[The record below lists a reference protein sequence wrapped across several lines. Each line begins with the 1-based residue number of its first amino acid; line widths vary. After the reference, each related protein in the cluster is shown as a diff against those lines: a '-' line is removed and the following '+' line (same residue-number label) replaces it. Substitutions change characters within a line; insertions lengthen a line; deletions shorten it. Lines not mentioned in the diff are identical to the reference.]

1 MIVSCKSST
10 LCGMSLF
17 VVMAAARSSS
27 QQRNTG
33 LSAGHEV
40 VLAEAKLA
48 PPRMR
53 SQIER
58 PRVTRALDAG
68 APALTLVAAP
78 AGYGKTTAVRA
89 WCARRKVLVA
99 WVTLDASDNDPAR
112 LWRYVI
118 TAVDRVH
125 QGLV

>member
-1 MIVSCKSST
+1 
-10 LCGMSLF
+10 
-17 VVMAAARSSS
+17 
-27 QQRNTG
+27 
-33 LSAGHEV
+33 LSASYEV

-53 SQIER
+53 SQTIER
-58 PRVTRALDAG
+58 PRVTWALDAD
-68 APALTLVAAP
+68 AAASTLVAAL

-89 WCARRKVLVA
+89 WCAARKVPVA

-118 TAVDRVH
+118 TAVR
-125 QGLV
+125 QPLQPERNCLSR